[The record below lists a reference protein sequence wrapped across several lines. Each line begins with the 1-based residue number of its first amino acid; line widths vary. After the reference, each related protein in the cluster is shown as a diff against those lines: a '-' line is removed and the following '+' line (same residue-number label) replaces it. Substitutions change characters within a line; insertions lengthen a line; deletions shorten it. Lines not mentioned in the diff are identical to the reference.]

1 MTTQAT
7 VTLQFT
13 ETETLVAYDN
23 PFEAQITIVDTDTN
37 DTVGRYV
44 NWDAASVWFVIADEV
59 TQDEQG
65 NDSFVVTRRPVPPQH
80 PGVGVA
86 NRHERHPLRVVF
98 TLCKTPAP
106 ERTQTSCQPES
117 HPQRRRPKN
126 NKRNG
131 NAN

>member
-65 NDSFVVTRRPVPPQH
+65 NDSFVVTRRPVPPSI
-80 PGVGVA
+80 
-86 NRHERHPLRVVF
+86 
-98 TLCKTPAP
+98 PAWALP
-106 ERTQTSCQPES
+106 IDMSATR
-117 HPQRRRPKN
+117 
-126 NKRNG
+126 
-131 NAN
+131 